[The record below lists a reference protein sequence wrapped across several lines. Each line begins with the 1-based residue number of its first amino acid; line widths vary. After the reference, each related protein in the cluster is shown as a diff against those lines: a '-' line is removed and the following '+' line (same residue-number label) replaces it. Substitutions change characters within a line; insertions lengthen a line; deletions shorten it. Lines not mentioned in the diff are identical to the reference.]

1 MSAITANYYDG
12 KHSVRK
18 PVALRF
24 SLSAGRLAV
33 AGDELAAEYDLSA
46 VRFAPRIANTPRW
59 IYLPDGATCA
69 VPDNDAIDR
78 IAPESRILR
87 IVRAWERQ
95 PVYAVVSALLVAGLV
110 WLFVDRGVPPIAR
123 SIAERI
129 PASSEA
135 SLGERTLEEMSGG
148 DFMAPSDLAAERRD
162 RLVARFAEIA
172 ARGGASADYRVE
184 FRTSPLVGANAFALP
199 GGIIL
204 MTDELVALAQNDD
217 EVLGVLAH
225 ELGHVVHRHSMRRI
239 LESSLI
245 AMIIAG
251 VTGDVSSMTSFA
263 SGAPIAVIHLAYSR
277 DHEREADRYATELLR
292 RSGIDPRHFAALL
305 ERMAAEA
312 SDLPG
317 LPTFLSTHPSTTER
331 TSGARGE

>member
-1 MSAITANYYDG
+1 MNAIPARYYDG
-12 KHSVRK
+12 ERSVSQ

-24 SLSAGRLAV
+24 FLSGNQLAV
-33 AGDELAAEYDLSA
+33 AGDGVAAQYELTA

-59 IYLPDGATCA
+59 IYLPDGASCA

-78 IAPESRILR
+78 VAPESRFLHT
-87 IVRAWERQ
+87 VRVWERK
-95 PVYAVVSALLVAGLV
+95 PVYALVSVLLVAGLV

-123 SIAERI
+123 AIAERI

-135 SLGERTLEEMSGG
+135 SLGARTLEGMSEGG
-148 DFMAPSDLAAERRD
+148 FMAPSDLPDDLRQG
-162 RLVARFAEIA
+162 LVARFAKSAQRGA
-172 ARGGASADYRVE
+172 APADYRIV
-184 FRTSPLVGANAFALP
+184 FRNSPAIGANAFALP

-204 MTDELVALAQNDD
+204 VTDGLVTLAQNED
-217 EVLGVLAH
+217 ELLGVLAH

-245 AMIIAG
+245 AIVIAG
-251 VTGDVSSMTSFA
+251 VTGDVASMTSLA

-277 DHEREADRYATELLR
+277 DHEREADQYATGLLH

-305 ERMAAEA
+305 ERMEAAQSEA
-312 SDLPG
+312 TG
-317 LPTFLSTHPSTTER
+317 LPTFLSTHPSTAER
-331 TSGARGE
+331 ASSARDE